1 VLRRSSTSEAIHA
14 LRQTGDAPLR
24 QVALRH
30 ATCQQIMG
38 NQYEIIGNQYEI
50 MGNQYEIIGNLMKSW
65 EMFSQNSWDLSGF
78 SRE

>member
-1 VLRRSSTSEAIHA
+1 VLRRSATSEAIHA

-38 NQYEIIGNQYEI
+38 NQYEI
-50 MGNQYEIIGNLMKSW
+50 MGNLMKSW
-65 EMFSQNSWDLSGF
+65 EMFTQNSWDLSGF